1 MNENERAPMTEA
13 MYYVLL
19 AIHKPLHGYAI
30 MNAIREASGGRVN
43 MGPGTLY
50 GILKRMEKDKLI
62 VLEDSDGRRKNY
74 QITSSGRIAFKQEYM
89 RLTKMVEDGDVL
101 FRGEGSNEK

>member
-19 AIHKPLHGYAI
+19 TIHKPLHGYAI

-62 VLEDSDGRRKNY
+62 FLEDSDGRRKNY
-74 QITSSGRIAFKQEYM
+74 QITSSGRKAFKQEYM

-101 FRGEGSNEK
+101 FRGEDSNEK

>member
-19 AIHKPLHGYAI
+19 AIHKPLHGYAV

-62 VLEDSDGRRKNY
+62 VLEDSDGRRKSY
-74 QITSSGRIAFKQEYM
+74 QITSSGRRAFKQEYM
-89 RLTKMVEDGDVL
+89 RLTKMVEDGDVI
-101 FRGEGSNEK
+101 FRREGSNEK